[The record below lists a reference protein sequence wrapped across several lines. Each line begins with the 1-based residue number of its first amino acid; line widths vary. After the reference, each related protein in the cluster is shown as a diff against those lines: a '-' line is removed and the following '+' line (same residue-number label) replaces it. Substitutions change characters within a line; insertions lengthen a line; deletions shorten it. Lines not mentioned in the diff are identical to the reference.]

1 MTISQ
6 ICKLSKEVERNELL
20 TTVVLDGVYKKGTKE
35 ADGDFVLR
43 VTYPTEPMKV
53 LIQQVTEKLAGKTHK
68 GGIVVRGSYGSGKSH
83 ALLTL
88 FHLCADSNRA
98 NDWLSK
104 WDMPSTFPE
113 NVRVAAVQ
121 LVAENAENL
130 WKLLFERL
138 GENELLSAI
147 SRFPSRDQWVEL
159 GREKPTVLLIDE
171 LEAWYEGL
179 SADERAVQRNAL
191 QNLMEAAELDGVPL
205 SVVVSVYGTNEEIM
219 AVLNRTQPPI
229 LDVGTAVDRWKIV
242 RHRLLD
248 DLDEGKARE
257 VIRKYLKVYESLRNH
272 LPQIQDFDELRKEM
286 EQRYPFHPHFLN
298 KVFEVYGLIPRHEM
312 TRGVIA
318 LCATLLRRRAKER
331 DFILAGDLDALDEEI
346 ASDLRKLDPQKVEN
360 AQKDLQERCKDIPYT
375 SEFLGAT
382 LLYSVGNQQGISE
395 GEMWMATLRPDRNIN
410 DLRDALEEVGR
421 KALFFEKQ
429 NGFWVVTVE
438 ESLEKRLEQ
447 DARLLISTLEGR
459 EKVAER
465 LKKEV
470 RETFGGDVT
479 LYPDEEI
486 KSGGSGLKFVISL
499 SPLRADTDVL
509 RPLLPDNTVVL
520 LAPRPSVQSKV
531 TEDNDWLL
539 ATARVV
545 VCEELLRQR
554 HKRHRD
560 LQRFKSQFEN
570 ALKQLIETNFA
581 VWLRLSRLGE
591 LGEEPKYVVRSE
603 NVRLRR
609 EEVENKLRET
619 FDSNAFK
626 DAVAKILRRQ
636 GQGRKK
642 GEDLAALTI
651 RQIRDE
657 LRREVGLPVL
667 GSPTEGAFNE
677 AIKMMLEDQNEQTG
691 IVVGVGRNIYGYPP
705 STTPP
710 QPFQDGWKVWLKAYG
725 PEPPAPE
732 DLKAKVRTILQKV
745 QGDGISVSELKQ
757 KIREEMQEVRRAVAD
772 LVNAGEAVVETDGER
787 YPEDGHLPFD
797 RVQPNGR
804 VWLMEFAPPD
814 DRKARREI
822 LRLVEAA
829 GEEGITWG
837 EVKERLRLQGIDEVT
852 VTTALERLWRGGQVS
867 IFEGENQV
875 LEISVASLSDT
886 VKLKQPITYRP
897 PEPVEEKPFQEAFS
911 ISISPYR
918 LPSSKDLWLDE
929 IKNKLSDTAQV
940 EKVSCEI
947 QFPITPDEIRN
958 VAEVTERWQICW
970 IFKVA
975 AGKGELLN
983 LCRRWVESLPEG
995 MSFVLSTEIKGRRPK
1010 GA

>member
-6 ICKLSKEVERNELL
+6 ICKLSQEVVLNELL
-20 TTVVLDGVYKKGTKE
+20 TTVVLDGVYKEGQKE

-83 ALLTL
+83 TLLTL
-88 FHLCADSNRA
+88 FHLCADSKRA

-104 WDMPSTFPE
+104 WNMPFTFPE

-130 WKLLFERL
+130 WELLLERL
-138 GENELLSAI
+138 GENELLSNI
-147 SRFPSRDQWVEL
+147 SRYPSRDQWAGL
-159 GREKPTVLLIDE
+159 GRKQPTVLLIDE

-205 SVVVSVYGTNEEIM
+205 SVVVSVYGFNNEVM

-248 DLDEGKARE
+248 DLDEGKAKEVVRE
-257 VIRKYLKVYESLRNH
+257 YLKVYENLRSY
-272 LPQIQDFDELRKEM
+272 LPQVQDFDQLRKEM
-286 EQRYPFHPHFLN
+286 EQCYPFHPHFLH
-298 KVFEVYGLIPRHEM
+298 KVFEVYGLMPRNET
-312 TRGVIA
+312 TRGVIG

-331 DFILAGDLDALDEEI
+331 NAILAGDLDALDEEI

-360 AQKDLQERCKDIPYT
+360 AQRDLQERCRNISYA
-375 SEFLGAT
+375 SEFLGAA

-395 GEMWMATLRPDRNIN
+395 DEMWMATLRPDRNIN
-410 DLRDALEEVGR
+410 DLKDALDEVGR

-447 DARLLISTLEGR
+447 DARLLISSPDGK

-465 LKKEV
+465 LKKEI

-486 KSGGSGLKFVISL
+486 RSGGSGLKFVISL
-499 SPLRADTDVL
+499 SPLRADVDVL
-509 RPLLPDNTVVL
+509 RPILPDNTVVL
-520 LAPRPSVQSKV
+520 LAPRPSVQGKI

-539 ATARVV
+539 ATARVM
-545 VCEELLRQR
+545 VCEELIRQR
-554 HKRHRD
+554 HKRQRD
-560 LQRFKSQFEN
+560 LQRFKNHFEDE
-570 ALKQLIETNFA
+570 LRRLIETNFA
-581 VWLRLSRLGE
+581 TWLRLSRLGE
-591 LGEEPKYVVRSE
+591 LGEEPRYVVRSE
-603 NVRLRR
+603 DVRLRR
-609 EEVENKLRET
+609 EEVESKLRET
-619 FDSNAFK
+619 FDPNAFK

-636 GQGRKK
+636 GHGKKK
-642 GEDLAALTI
+642 GEDLASLTI

-677 AIKMMLEDQNEQTG
+677 AIRMMLEDQNEQTG
-691 IVVGVGRNIYGYPP
+691 IVVSVGRNIYGYPP

-710 QPFQDGWKVWLKAYG
+710 QPFQDSWKVWLKAYG

-732 DLKAKVRTILQKV
+732 DLKAKVRGILQRA
-745 QGDGISVSELKQ
+745 QGEGISVSVLRQ
-757 KIREEMQEVRRAVAD
+757 KVGGEMQEVRRAVAD
-772 LVNAGEAVVETDGER
+772 LVNAGEAIIETDGER
-787 YPEDGHLPFD
+787 YPEDGHLPVD
-797 RVQPNGR
+797 RVQSDGK
-804 VWLMEFAPPD
+804 VWLKEFAPPD
-814 DRKARREI
+814 DRKARSEI

-829 GEEGITWG
+829 GDEGITWG
-837 EVKERLRLQGIDEVT
+837 EVKERLRLQGIDEAAIVR
-852 VTTALERLWRGGQVS
+852 AMERLWGDGKVAV
-867 IFEGENQV
+867 FEGENQV
-875 LEISVASLSDT
+875 LEISVTSLSDDA
-886 VKLKQPITYRP
+886 KLRLPVTYLP
-897 PEPVEEKPFQEAFS
+897 PYPPPAPSGTEIFS
-911 ISISPYR
+911 IQIQQYR
-918 LPSSKDLWLDE
+918 FPESKDLWLGE
-929 IKNKLSDTAQV
+929 LENKLDEDAQV
-940 EKVSCEI
+940 ERVSCEI
-947 QFPITPDEIRN
+947 QCPITPEEIRN
-958 VAEVTERWQICW
+958 VAEVTERWQIHW
-970 IFKVA
+970 TFKVA
-975 AGKGELLN
+975 AGKEELLN
-983 LCRRWVESLPEG
+983 LCRRWIESLPEG
-995 MSFVLSTEIKGRRPK
+995 MSFVVSTKIEGKRPR